1 LRTDGIKLTAK
12 VPGFV
17 AAGRRVENHTGAH
30 TPMICGDRAVSRGEN
45 KAFACVRPAVLR
57 NWAL

>member
-30 TPMICGDRAVSRGEN
+30 TPNDLWRSAG
-45 KAFACVRPAVLR
+45 
-57 NWAL
+57 